1 VTDMQDRAS
10 AASLVTA
17 GSVLLGPVTGGPVL
31 LGPVLASTVLGSPV
45 LFAAGCAS
53 SPAADRTLR
62 GTRSGS
68 SAASSACRR
77 PIPAEHGK
85 PAVN

>member
-10 AASLVTA
+10 VASVVTA
-17 GSVLLGPVTGGPVL
+17 GTALLGPI
-31 LGPVLASTVLGSPV
+31 LASTSLASPILARTVL
-45 LFAAGCAS
+45 LAAGCAG

-68 SAASSACRR
+68 SAASSGCRR
-77 PIPAEHGK
+77 PIPADRG
-85 PAVN
+85 

>member
-1 VTDMQDRAS
+1 MQDRAS

-17 GSVLLGPVTGGPVL
+17 GSVLLGT
-31 LGPVLASTVLGSPV
+31 VLASTVLASTVLASTVLASTV

-62 GTRSGS
+62 GRGPGHPRPARP
-68 SAASSACRR
+68 AAARYLLTT
-77 PIPAEHGK
+77 
-85 PAVN
+85 VNPR

>member
-17 GSVLLGPVTGGPVL
+17 GSVLLGPVLAST
-31 LGPVLASTVLGSPV
+31 VLASTVLASTVLASTV

-77 PIPAEHGK
+77 PIPADHGK

>member
-17 GSVLLGPVTGGPVL
+17 GSVLLGPVL

>member
-10 AASLVTA
+10 VASLVTA
-17 GSVLLGPVTGGPVL
+17 GSVLLGPILASTSL
-31 LGPVLASTVLGSPV
+31 ASTVLASTVL
-45 LFAAGCAS
+45 LAAGCTG

-77 PIPAEHGK
+77 PLPADRG
-85 PAVN
+85 

>member
-1 VTDMQDRAS
+1 MQDRAS

-17 GSVLLGPVTGGPVL
+17 GSVLLGT
-31 LGPVLASTVLGSPV
+31 VLASTVLASTVLASTVLASTV

-77 PIPAEHGK
+77 PIPADHGK

>member
-17 GSVLLGPVTGGPVL
+17 GSVLLGPVLAST
-31 LGPVLASTVLGSPV
+31 VLASTVLASTA

-77 PIPAEHGK
+77 PIPADHGK